1 MAKAGTSFAKK
12 LALGAG
18 AALLAAAIPSSVFA
32 VGMLTDGGTFSERSS
47 FAAFTPASGD
57 PRLARI
63 VAERSGGK
71 TRMVRFTP
79 AGANTP
85 ASDRSITVA
94 VRVDRQDAQAISS
107 RSSVDSAR
115 ENTSTDSRL
124 RIASTRYNLGLAR
137 GYESF
142 AQASKAVS
150 PGATAPVLSRS
161 LSQAAIPDL
170 SEFEPS
176 AGAERSP
183 SRFGARIA
191 FDEAKAVRARQTAND
206 QLLDVTGS
214 YRVTRNLDV
223 TAGVRYEQDRDLV
236 PLPEM
241 EQQDSQAVYVGTQFR
256 F

>member
-1 MAKAGTSFAKK
+1 MSYAYRRWRMRIGSGWHFSGYRSNDRRSGYESLRETMAKAGTSFAKK
-12 LALGAG
+12 LTLGAG

-32 VGMLTDGGTFSERSS
+32 VGMLSDGGTFSERSS

-124 RIASTRYNLGLAR
+124 RIASNSVQSGSGAR
-137 GYESF
+137 LRKFCPSLQSSFTGRDCASSF
-142 AQASKAVS
+142 AQPLASCH
-150 PGATAPVLSRS
+150 PRS
-161 LSQAAIPDL
+161 
-170 SEFEPS
+170 
-176 AGAERSP
+176 
-183 SRFGARIA
+183 FGI
-191 FDEAKAVRARQTAND
+191 
-206 QLLDVTGS
+206 
-214 YRVTRNLDV
+214 
-223 TAGVRYEQDRDLV
+223 
-236 PLPEM
+236 
-241 EQQDSQAVYVGTQFR
+241 
-256 F
+256 